1 MAVKCRFHSSTS
13 SHAWMSNIQWPV
25 WIESFYTQKELMLS
39 LRALIK
45 ANLRNLDNKSQTNF
59 DGAHVTTT
67 NRFLEGAQLPNWWEN
82 GPKKKAVRTRTW
94 RRSYTASRCC
104 IPKISGLKKKKG
116 NCDHQLWEF
125 HSCLRHSA
133 WCQKCSKGVQM
144 HKTIHLQK
152 PDIIGYFMPNLEM
165 HIEVPD
171 FAVIKEVYL
180 FSVIN
185 FYFPFFGFQ
194 LSQFYS
200 VAIDESMTFW
210 PHFPPGDLGHLSHK
224 YVQGQG

>member
-1 MAVKCRFHSSTS
+1 MQISQQHFFTGMNVKYSVISLDRKVFLLSERT
-13 SHAWMSNIQWPV
+13 HAIS
-25 WIESFYTQKELMLS
+25 ESFK
-39 LRALIK
+39 
-45 ANLRNLDNKSQTNF
+45 KSKLYKLGQQI
-59 DGAHVTTT
+59 T
-67 NRFLEGAQLPNWWEN
+67 NRLRWGTCDNHEQILRGRTTSKLMREWSW
-82 GPKKKAVRTRTW
+82 KRAVRTRTW

-104 IPKISGLKKKKG
+104 IPKISCLKRKKG

-133 WCQKCSKGVQM
+133 WCQKCSKGVQV

-210 PHFPPGDLGHLSHK
+210 PHSPPGDLGHLSHK